1 VGEAFGAQARVQ
13 KGAGKALGTEIAE
26 GGFWR
31 AFLGA
36 FKRGVVRS
44 KSLFSVPPRSV
55 LLTLFV
61 RTEFCIIFL
70 RLCGD
75 GGDLN
80 ISTNTEI
87 YPSSYLIF

>member
-1 VGEAFGAQARVQ
+1 VGGVGDAFGAQARVQ

-31 AFLGA
+31 AFLGF

-61 RTEFCIIFL
+61 RTEFF
-70 RLCGD
+70 
-75 GGDLN
+75 
-80 ISTNTEI
+80 
-87 YPSSYLIF
+87 